1 MGMTD
6 TIKDMFKS
14 SPEVGSLQDLFLE
27 QLKDV
32 YDAEH
37 RILEALPT
45 MSGNAT
51 STKLRQAFE
60 KHRTQTEGHVERL
73 ERIFDMMGLE
83 AERKTCNAIKG
94 LITEAEEVMDEAE
107 GTVLDAGLVASA
119 QAVEHYEMARYGT
132 LKAWAETLGMRDAA
146 KLLDSTLKEESQTDA
161 LLTTLADDSVN
172 PAAFTADLASR
183 GSTTATRA
191 TRSR

>member
-6 TIKDMFKS
+6 TIKEMFGAA
-14 SPEVGSLQDLFLE
+14 PEVGSLQDLFLE

-45 MSGNAT
+45 MADKAT
-51 STKLRQAFE
+51 STKLQSAFN
-60 KHRTQTEGHVERL
+60 KHRTQTETHVTRL
-73 ERIFDMMGLE
+73 ESVFDMMGLE
-83 AERKTCNAIKG
+83 PERKTCNAIKG
-94 LITEAEEVMDEAE
+94 LISEAEEVMDEAE

-132 LKAWAETLGMRDAA
+132 LKAWAETLGMAQAVKTFDA
-146 KLLDSTLKEESQTDA
+146 TLKEETQTDEA
-161 LLTTLADDSVN
+161 LTTLAEGGIND
-172 PAAFTADLASR
+172 AAYSADLA
-183 GSTTATRA
+183 
-191 TRSR
+191 TRSSSTSKGSRASH